1 MYQIWYIDH
10 MHTIRLG
17 SQLRAARLQ
26 NGITQA
32 GLAERVGTS
41 RPQINRLE
49 HGRQEAGLETWER
62 AFKALG
68 LTLSIGIASAE
79 TNAHRI
85 HELRSRIFH
94 SIIAEKARRDPRI
107 IEAARARVASWDH
120 DSGPTHPHWI
130 AAWKHLLGQHNDAI
144 IDALSRDDEE
154 MRDLRQSTPF
164 AGALT
169 EEERLGVIRA
179 LPSVDALAG
188 VL

>member
-1 MYQIWYIDH
+1 MYQIWYIDQ

-68 LTLSIGIASAE
+68 LTLSISISSSGA
-79 TNAHRI
+79 RI
-85 HELRSRIFH
+85 S
-94 SIIAEKARRDPRI
+94 
-107 IEAARARVASWDH
+107 
-120 DSGPTHPHWI
+120 
-130 AAWKHLLGQHNDAI
+130 
-144 IDALSRDDEE
+144 
-154 MRDLRQSTPF
+154 
-164 AGALT
+164 
-169 EEERLGVIRA
+169 
-179 LPSVDALAG
+179 
-188 VL
+188 